1 MRQHIKIEKLTKIK
15 TRKMTKKNLF
25 FFLLVVTMFTPN
37 IVSAKA
43 KIPFGKI
50 DKIEIVVDL
59 PNTEKYIANEGSKE
73 YLDLARMHQ
82 EYNIAWIIPAWITQE
97 PKLVLTKK
105 DSDEY
110 FELTSEELNQII
122 IDNKLNKENLLQLG
136 LYTKY
141 GGKLILLLI
150 IGLILYG
157 IFSKDKPKN
166 VKPTNI

>member
-1 MRQHIKIEKLTKIK
+1 
-15 TRKMTKKNLF
+15 MTKKV
-25 FFLLVVTMFTPN
+25 FLLSVVTIFFVN
-37 IVSAKA
+37 LVSAKA

-50 DKIEIVVDL
+50 DKIEIVADL
-59 PNTEKYIANEGSKE
+59 PDTEKYLENENSKE

-82 EYNIAWIIPAWITQE
+82 EYNIAWMIPAWITQE

-110 FELTSEELNQII
+110 FELTSEQLNQII
-122 IDNKLNKENLLQLG
+122 SDNKLNKENLLQLG

-150 IGLILYG
+150 IGLILYS
-157 IFSKDKPKN
+157 IFSKDKPKK